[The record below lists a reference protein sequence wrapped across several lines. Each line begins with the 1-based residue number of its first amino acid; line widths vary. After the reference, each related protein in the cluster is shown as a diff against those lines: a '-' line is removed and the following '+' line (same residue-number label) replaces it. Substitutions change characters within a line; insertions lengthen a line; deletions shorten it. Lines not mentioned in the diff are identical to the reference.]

1 MDLKWTKQRK
11 MINREA
17 VMKNGCKLST
27 QRAYRVYA
35 DKSQAEETIQALEEN
50 ELLNQ
55 IRPGQFEVVLE
66 KIPEDEFPQLNI
78 DHLIRQRDR
87 KIKEYQEE
95 HQETTTKP
103 DQSSSDASIIQK
115 LVEKVKHLF

>member
-11 MINREA
+11 MIIREA
-17 VMKNGCKLST
+17 VKKNGCKLST
-27 QRAYRVYA
+27 QKAYRVYS

-66 KIPEDEFPQLNI
+66 NIPGDKFPQLNV
-78 DHLIRQRDR
+78 DRLIRQRDK

-95 HQETTTKP
+95 QQETATKP
-103 DQSSSDASIIQK
+103 DQSSSDTSIIQK